1 MLSGVPTEYQIIAG
15 VKRVS
20 HDIMH
25 LNLVL
30 NTSKLV
36 KTNLKS
42 PILILEII
50 PMIFNIFWHNVKT
63 SEFNIF
69 PSLQESSHPCHIATG
84 GIKEAEKLNY

>member
-30 NTSKLV
+30 NTRKLV
-36 KTNLKS
+36 QTNLKF

-50 PMIFNIFWHNVKT
+50 PVIFNIFWHNVKT

-69 PSLQESSHPCHIATG
+69 PSLQECRHPCHVSTG
-84 GIKEAEKLNY
+84 GVQETEQFRY